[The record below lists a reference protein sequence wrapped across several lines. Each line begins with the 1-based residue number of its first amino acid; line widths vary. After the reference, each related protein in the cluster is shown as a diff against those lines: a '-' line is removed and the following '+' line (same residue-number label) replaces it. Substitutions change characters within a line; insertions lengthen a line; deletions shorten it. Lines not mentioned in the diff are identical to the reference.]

1 MITRFTSNSSGTGSP
16 QPLRRRLLFGV
27 ASSAALAACGGGSDA
42 AAPSPAPSPAPTPPP
57 PPPPSSVWAAVD
69 AAVDKAAPSFGNG
82 LTVEVAIPAGVVYSR
97 SSGGYTSQ
105 TRNPIASA
113 TKWVTGSTILRL
125 VQQGTLTLATRTG
138 DLLVDRNGAPWSG
151 PIGQITLSDL
161 LSFTSGL
168 EGDVDEA
175 TATSIT
181 LAEAV
186 LRIHDSQSKPG
197 VLAPPKARY
206 WYGATHLRVAG
217 RMAEVATGK
226 SWQQIFDAALRVPLG
241 WDSTSIYSLGGP
253 NPALDGGD
261 GGIRCSGE
269 EYMRFLVMLLRKG
282 LYGGARLISENL
294 IATQRADAFTANTVI
309 VKSPYQKFTPDPM
322 YHYGLCNFRECGN
335 PGNAGACDVDPT
347 LRFSSPGAL
356 GFGPWIDVYGNYA
369 ACVMTRQPQQGNTE
383 PSEVLKQTLAPL
395 IRSALTSNPA
405 VIRPLP

>member
-1 MITRFTSNSSGTGSP
+1 
-16 QPLRRRLLFGV
+16 
-27 ASSAALAACGGGSDA
+27 
-42 AAPSPAPSPAPTPPP
+42 
-57 PPPPSSVWAAVD
+57 
-69 AAVDKAAPSFGNG
+69 
-82 LTVEVAIPAGVVYSR
+82 
-97 SSGGYTSQ
+97 
-105 TRNPIASA
+105 
-113 TKWVTGSTILRL
+113 
-125 VQQGTLTLATRTG
+125 
-138 DLLVDRNGAPWSG
+138 
-151 PIGQITLSDL
+151 
-161 LSFTSGL
+161 
-168 EGDVDEA
+168 
-175 TATSIT
+175 
-181 LAEAV
+181 
-186 LRIHDSQSKPG
+186 
-197 VLAPPKARY
+197 
-206 WYGATHLRVAG
+206 
-217 RMAEVATGK
+217 MAEVATGK

-309 VKSPYQKFTPDPM
+309 VKSPYQRFTPDPM